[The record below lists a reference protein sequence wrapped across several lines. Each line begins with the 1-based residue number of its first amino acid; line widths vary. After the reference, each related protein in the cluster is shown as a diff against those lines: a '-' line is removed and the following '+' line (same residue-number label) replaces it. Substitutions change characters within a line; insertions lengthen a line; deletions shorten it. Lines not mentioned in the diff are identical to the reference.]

1 MLVYCWLRANFSFLY
16 GYVSSYSP
24 VKWSWT
30 VHEWFLNSSCAVHEH
45 LSMNSSW
52 TIHEHE
58 MAKFMKLVRFMNL
71 GVHKFEFMNLWVHE
85 LFMNYSSWI
94 VHELLVHDLF
104 MNNLKKWYMNSS
116 WIVHEHLFMNSS
128 WIYQLDRVM
137 IMWPMIVMW
146 SRPSPLPNLE
156 NLMLK
161 SNIYYTI
168 FSVKRLLFNLK
179 YKTKDNL
186 MPSYIF

>member
-1 MLVYCWLRANFSFLY
+1 MVLGTVKLQGKFI
-16 GYVSSYSP
+16 SSHRRYMVCIIRNKLTQLFICEQECAKIFHINPYIKYEGNSIKQYLIHVLAYETTP

-45 LSMNSSW
+45 LFMNSSW

-104 MNNLKKWYMNSS
+104 MNNFLKWYMNSS
-116 WIVHEHLFMNSS
+116 GIVHEHLFMNSS
-128 WIYQLDRVM
+128 WIVH
-137 IMWPMIVMW
+137 
-146 SRPSPLPNLE
+146 E
-156 NLMLK
+156 
-161 SNIYYTI
+161 
-168 FSVKRLLFNLK
+168 
-179 YKTKDNL
+179 
-186 MPSYIF
+186 